1 MNLFNNCVDKVG
13 KNSFDFLEGAM
24 GNDKEDKEQEKGFVV
39 KDKRFSAKKEEKE
52 EPRIKE
58 EGKTEETAERNVF
71 TQEGPLPEIDFTSFI
86 FSLSTSALIQLGEIQ
101 DPFTK
106 ELAKNLPLA
115 KQTIDLIGM
124 LKEKTTGNLTP
135 QEEKLVET
143 ILYDLRMR
151 YVKAAG

>member
-1 MNLFNNCVDKVG
+1 
-13 KNSFDFLEGAM
+13 M
-24 GNDKEDKEQEKGFVV
+24 GNDKKDEEQEKGFVV

-52 EPRIKE
+52 ESIIKE
-58 EGKTEETAERNVF
+58 EGKVEETPREDTSA
-71 TQEGPLPEIDFTSFI
+71 QEALLPEIDFTHFI
-86 FSLSTSALIQLGEIQ
+86 LSLSSSALIQLGEIQ

-106 ELAKNLPLA
+106 KSAKNLPLA

-124 LKEKTTGNLTP
+124 LKEKTKGNLTP
-135 QEEKLVET
+135 EEEKVIDY

>member
-1 MNLFNNCVDKVG
+1 
-13 KNSFDFLEGAM
+13 M
-24 GNDKEDKEQEKGFVV
+24 GNDKKNEEQEKGFVV

-52 EPRIKE
+52 ESITKE
-58 EGKTEETAERNVF
+58 EGKVEETPSEDTSA
-71 TQEGPLPEIDFTSFI
+71 QEALLPEIDFTHFI
-86 FSLSTSALIQLGEIQ
+86 LSLSSSALIQLGEIQ

-106 ELAKNLPLA
+106 KSAKNLPLA

-124 LKEKTTGNLTP
+124 LKEKTKGNLAP
-135 QEEKLVET
+135 EEGKVIDY